1 LIRATFREHG
11 TASGP
16 AEHQVVDMV
25 LRSRWFHSRLVTGC
39 VALALTALTS
49 GVAVGTPYAAARGVP
64 DGLHS
69 RLELPLPRAAGG
81 QVDLTAHPLDVVSS
95 TGHHLSV
102 LLHAGKAGTGVQIGI
117 GVETRDGAE
126 EHDWNFSAP
135 ASAVTIAAGGHGRIR
150 LTSKRS
156 AGLAR
161 VSLRLA
167 PHSSA
172 THTMCQGETATR
184 TRHVS
189 LSGTLLLHTRSTGK
203 HAWGSVG
210 SAHRTLHFSARSTVT
225 WTKTAA
231 QNCPTPSL
239 PCRNT
244 FTWQV
249 SGGTPGVLELMLS
262 ANKGA
267 HAEIG
272 GLRSVPLAEPAGA
285 TRSDLAFLR
294 AGTPNQLIVA
304 GDGSATMQTSLHGGT
319 ATLTSA
325 NPAITSTQP
334 CRDGRKKGK
343 LTVDDWPGAVFT
355 NGPVPIHVPAQI
367 FGGFSM
373 PDGSPAD
380 FARLHVKR

>member
-1 LIRATFREHG
+1 
-11 TASGP
+11 
-16 AEHQVVDMV
+16 MV
-25 LRSRWFHSRLVTGC
+25 LRSRSFHARLLAGC
-39 VALALTALTS
+39 VVLALTALAT
-49 GVAVGTPYAAARGVP
+49 GVALDTPYAAARGVT
-64 DGLHS
+64 DGL
-69 RLELPLPRAAGG
+69 RFGLGDPLPRAAGG
-81 QVDLTAHPLDVVSS
+81 QVDVTAHPLDVVSS

-102 LLHAGKAGTGVQIGI
+102 LLHAGKTGTAVQIGI

-135 ASAVTIAAGGHGRIR
+135 ASAVSIAADGHGRIR
-150 LTSKRS
+150 LGSKRS
-156 AGLAR
+156 AGLAT

-167 PHSSA
+167 PVGSA
-172 THTMCQGETATR
+172 THTTCQGRTATR

-189 LSGTLLLHTRSTGK
+189 LSGTLLLHTKSTGK

-210 SAHRTLHFSARSTVT
+210 SAHRTLHFSTHSAVT
-225 WTKTAA
+225 WIRSVA

-249 SGGTPGVLELMLS
+249 SGGPPGVLQLMVS

-267 HAEIG
+267 HAQIG

-285 TRSDLAFLR
+285 TRSDLVFMR
-294 AGTPNQLIVA
+294 TGTPNQLIVA
-304 GDGSATMQTSLHGGT
+304 GDGSATMQASLHGGT
-319 ATLTSA
+319 ATLSSPS
-325 NPAITSTQP
+325 PAITSTQP
-334 CRDGRKKGK
+334 CRAGRKKGK
-343 LTVDDWPGAVFT
+343 LSVEDWSGAVFT

-380 FARLHVKR
+380 FARLHVKH